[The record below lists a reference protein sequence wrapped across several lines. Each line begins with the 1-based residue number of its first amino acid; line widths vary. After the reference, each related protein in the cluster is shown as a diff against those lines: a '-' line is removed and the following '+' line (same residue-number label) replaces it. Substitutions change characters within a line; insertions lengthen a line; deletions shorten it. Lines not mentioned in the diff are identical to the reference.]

1 MLFESLSFSCLDCF
15 KWNSVSIKWASHS
28 FCKSFC
34 RTCAF
39 TIFNLKTDK
48 SIQIPLSFIS
58 VYHTIHF
65 RWISLQWVKK
75 IRNSRMGK
83 KVKEIFLHPI
93 NSFLYNKL
101 PSSHCEKCKIVI
113 YTLRYLN
120 QWYQLIEKFALVL
133 IQNFWFS
140 KNLTF
145 AKVRFDLCVPNDWFT
160 VHRWVADSLKKL

>member
-1 MLFESLSFSCLDCF
+1 MLFKSLSFSCLDCF
-15 KWNSVSIKWASHS
+15 KWNSVSIKWASPS

-58 VYHTIHF
+58 AYRSIHF
-65 RWISLQWVKK
+65 RWISLHWVRK
-75 IRNSRMGK
+75 IRNNRMAK
-83 KVKEIFLHPI
+83 KINEIFLHPI

-101 PSSHCEKCKIVI
+101 PCSHCEKCKMLI

-120 QWYQLIEKFALVL
+120 QWCQLIE
-133 IQNFWFS
+133 S
-140 KNLTF
+140 S
-145 AKVRFDLCVPNDWFT
+145 P
-160 VHRWVADSLKKL
+160 